1 MATPTAIRVAESGWR
16 RYKHTWRASLFS
28 SFVNPVM
35 LLLAMGI
42 GLGSLVD
49 RAGGP
54 GGLPYVVWLAPG
66 LLANIAMQ
74 TAAGESAYPVMAGMR
89 WIKSY
94 DAMLAGPLNP
104 IDIVLGHF
112 TWVSFRI
119 LQVTAVF
126 AAVAVWLA
134 DLDPLGAIAATGAA
148 LLTGMAFIGLITAY
162 TAKFTGDGSDT
173 ALSNLFRYIMV
184 PLFLFSG
191 VFFPIAQLPGFMQP
205 LAWATPLWHGVE
217 LSRWL
222 SIGLDPTFSPLVHA
236 GYLVVVGLIGMV
248 AAVRYFELRLVK

>member
-35 LLLAMGI
+35 LLLAMGV

-49 RAGGP
+49 RGGGP
-54 GGLPYVVWLAPG
+54 GGFAYVTWLAPG

-74 TAAGESAYPVMAGMR
+74 TAAGESAYPVMAGMK

-94 DAMLAGPLNP
+94 DAMLAAPLDP
-104 IDIVLGHF
+104 SDIVIGHF

-119 LQVTAVF
+119 VQVTVAF
-126 AAVAVWLA
+126 AAVSVWLA
-134 DLDPLGAIAATGAA
+134 DLDFIGALAATGAA
-148 LLTGMAFIGLITAY
+148 VLTGMAFIGAVTAY
-162 TAKFTGDGSDT
+162 TAKFNTDT
-173 ALSNLFRYIMV
+173 SLSNLFRYIVV

-191 VFFPIAQLPGFMQP
+191 VFFPVSQLPSFMQP
-205 LAWATPLWHGVE
+205 LAWLTPLWHGVE

-222 SIGLDPTFSPLVHA
+222 SLGLDPTFAPVIHVTFLVAVTA
-236 GYLVVVGLIGMV
+236 GGLI
-248 AAVRYFELRLVK
+248 AATRLFAMRLVK

>member
-49 RAGGP
+49 RTGGP
-54 GGLPYVVWLAPG
+54 GGFAYVTWLAPG

-94 DAMLAGPLNP
+94 DAMLAGPLSAS
-104 IDIVLGHF
+104 DIVLGHF
-112 TWVSFRI
+112 TWVSLRI
-119 LQVTAVF
+119 AQVTLIF

-134 DLDPLGAIAATGAA
+134 DLDMLSALAATGAA
-148 LLTGMAFIGLITAY
+148 LLTGMAFIGLVTAY
-162 TAKFTGDGSDT
+162 TAKFQSDT
-173 ALSNLFRYIMV
+173 SLANLFRYVVV

-191 VFFPIAQLPGFMQP
+191 VFFPISQLPSAVQP
-205 LAWATPLWHGVE
+205 LAWLTPLWHGVE

-222 SIGLDPTFSPLVHA
+222 GLGLETTFSPLVHTA
-236 GYLVVVGLIGMV
+236 YLIVVGGLGLV
-248 AAVRYFELRLVK
+248 AAIRLFEMRLVK

>member
-1 MATPTAIRVAESGWR
+1 MGTPTAIRVAESGWR

-49 RAGGP
+49 RTGGP
-54 GGLPYVVWLAPG
+54 GGFAYVTWLAPG

-89 WIKSY
+89 WIKTY
-94 DAMLAGPLNP
+94 DAMLAGPIRP
-104 IDIVLGHF
+104 IDIVLGHV

-119 LQVTAVF
+119 LQVTVIF
-126 AAVAVWLA
+126 AGVAVWLA
-134 DLDPLGAIAATGAA
+134 DLSLLGAFAAVGAA
-148 LLTGMAFIGLITAY
+148 LLTGISFIGLVTAY
-162 TAKFTGDGSDT
+162 TAKFSSDGSDA
-173 ALSNLFRYIMV
+173 ALSNLFRFIVV

-191 VFFPIAQLPGFMQP
+191 VFFPISQLPGFMQP

-222 SIGLDPTFSPLVHA
+222 AIGLDTTFPPLVHA
-236 GYLVVVGLIGMV
+236 GFLTVVSGVGVL
-248 AAVRYFELRLVK
+248 AAVRLFEMRLVK

>member
-49 RAGGP
+49 RTGGP
-54 GGLPYVVWLAPG
+54 GGFAYVTWLAPG

-94 DAMLAGPLNP
+94 DAMLAGPLSAS
-104 IDIVLGHF
+104 DIVLGHF
-112 TWVSFRI
+112 AWVSVRI
-119 LQVTAVF
+119 LQVTLIF

-134 DLDPLGAIAATGAA
+134 DLDLLPALSATGAA
-148 LLTGMAFIGLITAY
+148 LLTGMAFIGLVTAY
-162 TAKFTGDGSDT
+162 TAKFQSDT
-173 ALSNLFRYIMV
+173 SLANLFRYVVV

-191 VFFPIAQLPGFMQP
+191 VFFPISQLPSMVQP
-205 LAWATPLWHGVE
+205 LAWLTPLWHGVE

-222 SIGLDPTFSPLVHA
+222 ALGLDPTFSPLVHA
-236 GYLVVVGLIGMV
+236 GFLVVVGVLGLW
-248 AAVRYFELRLVK
+248 AAARLFEMRLVK

>member
-35 LLLAMGI
+35 LLVAMGV

-49 RAGGP
+49 SRGGP
-54 GGLPYVVWLAPG
+54 GGLPYVTWLAPG
-66 LLANIAMQ
+66 LLANVAMQ

-94 DAMLAGPLNP
+94 DAMLAGPLDTR
-104 IDIVLGHF
+104 DIVLGHF
-112 TWVSFRI
+112 TWVSVRVA
-119 LQVTAVF
+119 QVAAIF

-134 DLDPLGAIAATGAA
+134 DIDPLGSVLAVGAA
-148 LLTGMAFIGLITAY
+148 ILTGMAFIGPVTAY
-162 TAKFTGDGSDT
+162 TAKFNNDT
-173 ALSNLFRYIMV
+173 SLANLFRYIVV

-191 VFFPIAQLPGFMQP
+191 VFFPIAQLPGFLQP
-205 LAWATPLWHGVE
+205 VAWLTPLWHGVE

-222 SIGLDPTFSPLVHA
+222 ALGSAPTFWPAVHA
-236 GYLVVVGLIGMV
+236 GYLVAFGTAGLV
-248 AAVRYFELRLVK
+248 AAGRYFDLRLVK

>member
-49 RAGGP
+49 RTGGP
-54 GGLPYVVWLAPG
+54 GGFAYVTWLAPG

-94 DAMLAGPLNP
+94 DAMLASPLRAV
-104 IDIVLGHF
+104 DIVLGHF
-112 TWVSFRI
+112 SWVSVRI
-119 LQVTAVF
+119 AQVTFIF
-126 AAVAVWLA
+126 AGVAVWLA
-134 DLDPLGAIAATGAA
+134 DLEPLRAFAATGAS
-148 LLTGMAFIGLITAY
+148 LLTGIAFIGLVTAY
-162 TAKFTGDGSDT
+162 TAKFQSDT
-173 ALSNLFRYIMV
+173 SLANLFRYIVV

-191 VFFPIAQLPGFMQP
+191 VFFPISQLPTFIQP
-205 LAWATPLWHGVE
+205 LAWLTPLWHGVE

-222 SIGLDPTFSPLVHA
+222 ALGLETTFSPLLHV
-236 GYLVVVGLIGMV
+236 GFLVVVGSLGLF
-248 AAVRYFELRLVK
+248 AAVRFFEMRLVK

>member
-42 GLGSLVD
+42 GLGTLVD
-49 RAGGP
+49 RTGGP
-54 GGLPYVVWLAPG
+54 GGLPYVTWLAPG

-74 TAAGESAYPVMAGMR
+74 TAAGESAYPVMAGMK

-104 IDIVLGHF
+104 VDIVAGHF

-119 LQVTAVF
+119 VQVTVVF

-134 DLDPLGAIAATGAA
+134 DMDPLGAFAATGAA
-148 LLTGMAFIGLITAY
+148 LLTGMAFIGLVTAY
-162 TAKFTGDGSDT
+162 TARFNSETS
-173 ALSNLFRYIMV
+173 LSNLFRYIVV

-191 VFFPIAQLPGFMQP
+191 VFFPITQLPAFMQP

-222 SIGLDPTFSPLVHA
+222 SIGIEPAFSPIVHVV
-236 GYLVVVGLIGMV
+236 YLLAVGAFGLV
-248 AAVRYFELRLVK
+248 AAVRLFEMRLVK

>member
-1 MATPTAIRVAESGWR
+1 MSTPTAIRVAESGWR

-49 RAGGP
+49 EGP
-54 GGLPYVVWLAPG
+54 GGFAYVTWLAPG

-74 TAAGESAYPVMAGMR
+74 TAAGESSYPVMAGMK

-94 DAMLAGPLNP
+94 DAMLAGPLTTS
-104 IDIVLGHF
+104 DIVLGHLS
-112 TWVSFRI
+112 WVSFRI
-119 LQVTAVF
+119 VQVTAVF
-126 AAVAVWLA
+126 AVVAVWLA
-134 DLDPLGAIAATGAA
+134 DLDPLGALAATGAA
-148 LLTGMAFIGLITAY
+148 LLTGMAFIGLVTAY
-162 TAKFTGDGSDT
+162 TAKFNNETSL
-173 ALSNLFRYIMV
+173 ANLFRYIVV

-191 VFFPIAQLPGFMQP
+191 VFFPITQLPSFMQP
-205 LAWATPLWHGVE
+205 LAWLTPLWHGVE

-222 SIGLDPTFSPLVHA
+222 AMGIDTAFAPILHV
-236 GYLVVVGLIGMV
+236 GYLVVVGILGFV
-248 AAVRYFELRLVK
+248 LAVGLFEERLVK

>member
-16 RYKHTWRASLFS
+16 RYKHTWRASLFT
-28 SFVNPVM
+28 SFINPVM

-49 RAGGP
+49 RTGGP
-54 GGLPYVVWLAPG
+54 GGLPYVMWLAPG

-74 TAAGESAYPVMAGMR
+74 TAAGESSYPVMAGMR

-94 DAMLAGPLNP
+94 DAMLAGPLTAA
-104 IDIVLGHF
+104 DIVFGHF
-112 TWVSFRI
+112 TWVSVRI
-119 LQVTAVF
+119 AQVTVVF

-134 DLDPLGAIAATGAA
+134 DLDALPALAASGAG
-148 LLTGMAFIGLITAY
+148 LLTGMAFIGLVTAY
-162 TAKFTGDGSDT
+162 TARFNNDT
-173 ALSNLFRYIMV
+173 SLSNLFRFVVV

-191 VFFPIAQLPGFMQP
+191 VFFPITQLPGFMQP

-222 SIGLDPTFSPLVHA
+222 ALGIGTTFDPLLHV
-236 GYLVVVGLIGMV
+236 GYLVVATVAGIVLAIRLFEMRLI
-248 AAVRYFELRLVK
+248 K

>member
-49 RAGGP
+49 RTGGP
-54 GGLPYVVWLAPG
+54 GGFAYVTWLAPG

-94 DAMLAGPLNP
+94 DAMLAGPLSAS
-104 IDIVLGHF
+104 DIVLGHF
-112 TWVSFRI
+112 AWVSVRI
-119 LQVTAVF
+119 LQVTFIF

-134 DLDPLGAIAATGAA
+134 DLDLLPALSATGAA
-148 LLTGMAFIGLITAY
+148 LLTGMAFIGLVTAY
-162 TAKFTGDGSDT
+162 TAKFQSDT
-173 ALSNLFRYIMV
+173 SLANLFRYVVV

-191 VFFPIAQLPGFMQP
+191 VFFPISQLPSMVQP
-205 LAWATPLWHGVE
+205 LAWLTPLWHGVE

-222 SIGLDPTFSPLVHA
+222 ALGLDPTFSPLVHA
-236 GYLVVVGLIGMV
+236 GFLVVVGVLGLW
-248 AAVRYFELRLVK
+248 AAARLFEMRLVK

>member
-1 MATPTAIRVAESGWR
+1 MGTPTAIRVAESGWR

-49 RAGGP
+49 RTGGP
-54 GGLPYVVWLAPG
+54 DGLPYVAWLAPG

-74 TAAGESAYPVMAGMR
+74 TAAGESAYPVMAGMK

-104 IDIVLGHF
+104 SDIVLGHF
-112 TWVSFRI
+112 SWVSFR
-119 LQVTAVF
+119 LVQVTVVF

-134 DLDPLGAIAATGAA
+134 DMDPVRAVGATGAS
-148 LLTGMAFIGLITAY
+148 LLTGMAFIGAVTSY
-162 TAKFTGDGSDT
+162 TAKFDNETS
-173 ALSNLFRYIMV
+173 LSNLFRYIVV

-191 VFFPIAQLPGFMQP
+191 VFFPISQLPGFMQP
-205 LAWATPLWHGVE
+205 LAWLTPLWHGVE
-217 LSRWL
+217 LTRWL
-222 SIGLDPTFSPLVHA
+222 GLGLDPTFSPLAHA
-236 GYLVVVGLIGMV
+236 GFLIVVAVGGVLLAIRLFAM
-248 AAVRYFELRLVK
+248 RLVK

>member
-1 MATPTAIRVAESGWR
+1 MSTPTAIRVAESGWR
-16 RYKHTWRASLFS
+16 RYKHTWRASLVT

-49 RAGGP
+49 RNGGP

-74 TAAGESAYPVMAGMR
+74 TAAGESSYPVMAGMR

-94 DAMLAGPLNP
+94 DAMLAGPLTAT
-104 IDIVLGHF
+104 DIVLGHF
-112 TWVSFRI
+112 SWVSFRI
-119 LQVTAVF
+119 AQVTVVF
-126 AAVAVWLA
+126 AAVSVWLA
-134 DLDPLGAIAATGAA
+134 DLDPLRALAATGAG

-162 TAKFTGDGSDT
+162 TAKFNNDT
-173 ALSNLFRYIMV
+173 SLANLFRFIVV

-205 LAWATPLWHGVE
+205 LAWLTPLWHGVE
-217 LSRWL
+217 LARWL
-222 SIGLDPTFSPLVHA
+222 ALGLDTAFGPLAHV
-236 GYLVVVGLIGMV
+236 GYLIVVAVAGVVV
-248 AAVRYFELRLVK
+248 AVRLFEMRLIK

>member
-1 MATPTAIRVAESGWR
+1 MSTPTAIRVAESGWR

-28 SFVNPVM
+28 SFLSPIL

-54 GGLPYVVWLAPG
+54 GGFRYVIWLAPG
-66 LLANIAMQ
+66 LLANVAMQ
-74 TAAGESAYPVMAGMR
+74 TAAGESAYPVMAGLR

-94 DAMLAGPLNP
+94 DAMVAAPL
-104 IDIVLGHF
+104 DSRDVVLGHF
-112 TWVSFRI
+112 AWVSLRVT
-119 LQVTAVF
+119 QVTIVF
-126 AAVAVWLA
+126 ALMAVWLA
-134 DLDPLGAIAATGAA
+134 DLDPVGAIGATGAA
-148 LLTGMAFIGLITAY
+148 VLTGMAFVGPVTAY
-162 TAKFTGDGSDT
+162 TAKFNNDT
-173 ALSNLFRYIMV
+173 SLSNLFRYIVV

-191 VFFPIAQLPGFMQP
+191 VFFPISQLPGFMQW

-222 SIGLDPTFSPLVHA
+222 ALGLEPAFAPAVHI
-236 GYLVVVGLIGMV
+236 GYLVVVGVAGMAVAIRLFQIRLI
-248 AAVRYFELRLVK
+248 K